1 MIRSFADRATLAIFR
16 GLYVKSVDPAL
27 QRKARQK
34 LLMIDAAIRLSDLL
48 VPPGNRLERLSGDRK
63 DQHSIRVNDQWRIC
77 FVWRDDS
84 AYEVELID
92 YH

>member
-16 GLYVKSVDPAL
+16 GSYVKSVDPAL

-34 LLMIDAAIRLSDLL
+34 LLMIDAAIRITDLL
-48 VPPGNRLERLSGDRK
+48 VPPGNRLERLSGDRN

-77 FVWRDDS
+77 FVWRDDN
-84 AYEVELID
+84 AYDVELID